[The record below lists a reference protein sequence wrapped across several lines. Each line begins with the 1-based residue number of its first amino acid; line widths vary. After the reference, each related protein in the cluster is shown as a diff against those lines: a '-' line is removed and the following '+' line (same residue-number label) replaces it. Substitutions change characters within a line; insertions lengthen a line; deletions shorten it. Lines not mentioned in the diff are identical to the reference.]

1 MRKSIY
7 KTPAELAA
15 MVPAGRITALAL
27 DAVAE
32 AIRPGVTTLEL
43 DAIAERVV
51 RDNGAVPNFA
61 LVPGYRHTICASVDD
76 AVVHGIPNAVPLRA
90 GQLVSIDAGAMFEGW
105 NGDSARTFVVPGSDA
120 GAAAVAD
127 GVRLSDAC
135 ERSLW
140 AGIAKL
146 STARH
151 LAEVGAAVEESIE
164 QSGDFGIL
172 EDFAGHGIGRSMHE
186 EPTVHNIRVFG
197 RGPVVKSGLAICIEP
212 MITLGGPD
220 VVIDDDDWTV
230 RSADGT
236 LGAHWEHTIL
246 VHADGI
252 WVSTAHDGG
261 AAGLAPFGVVPVPP
275 AGAGV

>member
-1 MRKSIY
+1 M
-7 KTPAELAA
+7 
-15 MVPAGRITALAL
+15 
-27 DAVAE
+27 
-32 AIRPGVTTLEL
+32 
-43 DAIAERVV
+43 
-51 RDNGAVPNFA
+51 
-61 LVPGYRHTICASVDD
+61 
-76 AVVHGIPNAVPLRA
+76 
-90 GQLVSIDAGAMFEGW
+90 
-105 NGDSARTFVVPGSDA
+105 
-120 GAAAVAD
+120 
-127 GVRLSDAC
+127 
-135 ERSLW
+135 
-140 AGIAKL
+140 
-146 STARH
+146 
-151 LAEVGAAVEESIE
+151 
-164 QSGDFGIL
+164 
-172 EDFAGHGIGRSMHE
+172 
-186 EPTVHNIRVFG
+186 HNIRVFG